1 MHFKNLKCMKN
12 INIHIEN
19 VRQSGSVA
27 LNDKVSQLKNEGRNI
42 ISLNSGDPNFNTHEA
57 IVKSASEAITNGLTH
72 YADSRGIL
80 GLRKA
85 ISKKISEVNGGDYD
99 PENEILVTCGAIHA
113 FYLALKT
120 ILNEGDEVLV
130 PDPTWMTHA
139 NLVTLLG
146 GKAIRVPALPK
157 DNFFPKINRLR
168 ELTTSKTKALVI
180 NSPSNPTGAVASE
193 EYLKEF
199 TEFAK
204 EQNIFIIS
212 DEVYERIVF
221 DGKKN
226 ISLASFQYA
235 KDNLIILNSFS
246 KTYAMTGWRIGY
258 LAAPGFIVDE
268 AIKASQYSITS
279 LPHFIQNAAI
289 TALTDST
296 VETEVER
303 MRVEYQKRR
312 DRVKKIFD
320 DIGCD
325 KIVLKIPDGA
335 FYYFMDI
342 SKVSNNSLDFCEQ
355 LLVNKGIAVVPGSIY
370 GEHGEGFLRFSL
382 ASSMENI
389 IAGANGLIDFANKI

>member
-1 MHFKNLKCMKN
+1 MKSINL
-12 INIHIEN
+12 HIEN

-27 LNDKVSQLKNEGRNI
+27 LNDKVSQLKSEGRNI
-42 ISLNSGDPNFNTHEA
+42 ISLNSGDPNFDTPDA
-57 IVKSASEAITNGLTH
+57 IVKIANEAIKSGLTH
-72 YADSRGIL
+72 YADSRGIFD
-80 GLRKA
+80 LRKA
-85 ISKKISEVNGGDYD
+85 ISKKIGEANGGDYD
-99 PENEILVTCGAIHA
+99 PKKEILVTCGAIHA

-146 GKAIRVPALPK
+146 GKAIRVAALPD
-157 DNFFPKINRLR
+157 DNFFPTINRLR
-168 ELTTSKTKALVI
+168 KLTTKKTKALVI

-193 EYLKEF
+193 EYLKELV
-199 TEFAK
+199 EFAK

-226 ISLASFQYA
+226 ISLASFKYA

-258 LAAPGFIVDE
+258 LAAPAFIVDE

-279 LPHFIQNAAI
+279 LPPFIQNAAI
-289 TALTDST
+289 TALTDAT
-296 VETEVER
+296 VETEVR
-303 MRVEYQKRR
+303 NMIVEYENRR
-312 DRVKKIFD
+312 DCVMKIFD
-320 DIGCD
+320 EKVCNSI
-325 KIVLKIPDGA
+325 ILKIPDGA

-342 SKVSNNSLDFCEQ
+342 SKISNNSIKFCGELLD
-355 LLVNKGIAVVPGSIY
+355 KSGIALVPGSIY
-370 GEHGEGFLRFSL
+370 GEHGEGFIRFSL

-389 IAGANGLIDFANKI
+389 TIGVNGLIDFANKI